1 MKKFIIAVLAVMM
14 LLSTFMVGA
23 QTKFPSKPIHLVVY
37 TAPGGL
43 IDITS
48 RKMVQIAA
56 KYTNATFVVENK
68 AGAGGLIAWEY
79 ILSQPAD
86 GYNLFAVTRSN
97 IANLI
102 STGSDMDPFTLDWM
116 ALLLSD
122 PEALIINTKSKLQTV
137 SEIIADAKARPGKQ
151 IWIAPQGLMNM

>member
-1 MKKFIIAVLAVMM
+1 MKRVVFAILAVMM
-14 LLSTFMVGA
+14 LLSTIMVGA
-23 QTKFPSKPIHLVVY
+23 QAKFPSKPIHLVVY

-43 IDITS
+43 IDITA

-79 ILSQPAD
+79 IVSQPAD

-102 STGSDMDPFTLDWM
+102 STGSDMDPFSLDWM
-116 ALLLSD
+116 ALLVSD
-122 PEALIINTKSKLQTV
+122 PEAIIISTKSKLQTLP
-137 SEIIADAKARPGKQ
+137 EIIADAKARSGK
-151 IWIAPQGLMNM
+151 